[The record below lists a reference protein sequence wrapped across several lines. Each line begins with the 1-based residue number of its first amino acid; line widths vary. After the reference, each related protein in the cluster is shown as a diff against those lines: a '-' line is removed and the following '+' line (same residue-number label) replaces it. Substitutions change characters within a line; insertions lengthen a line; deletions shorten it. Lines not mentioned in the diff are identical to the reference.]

1 MDHYIYAQAE
11 IGDPLVKYLFLVQGI
26 EVTERNHIDL
36 INLIFFFQFVFLAM
50 VSEVPLL
57 LTDEVWEQILHAD

>member
-26 EVTERNHIDL
+26 EVTERNNIDL
-36 INLIFFFQFVFLAM
+36 INLIFFSNLFFWQ
-50 VSEVPLL
+50 
-57 LTDEVWEQILHAD
+57 W